1 MDYNLYNKNKVIKNI
16 NCDSIEINNVLIN
29 SISQAEEETED
40 NKILITKAYLE
51 ERLNKLL
58 EDLNK

>member
-16 NCDSIEINNVLIN
+16 NCDSIQINNVLIN

>member
-16 NCDSIEINNVLIN
+16 NCDSIQINNVLID
-29 SISQAEEETED
+29 SISQAQEETED

-58 EDLNK
+58 QDLNN